1 MSPSPSPSEPD
12 EPDPPQE
19 PLKIESEWYKIDFG
33 KKVIRIQANTTISEF
48 KQRIKINRNYIIK
61 NNIGNEISK
70 DLVKNG
76 YFLEVEDLSFKIIVI
91 GDISGNGLNDVLD
104 LARLRDHLIG
114 KTGRILTG
122 NSLEAADIN
131 ESGDINILDLT
142 RLRKLIVE

>member
-1 MSPSPSPSEPD
+1 M
-12 EPDPPQE
+12 
-19 PLKIESEWYKIDFG
+19 
-33 KKVIRIQANTTISEF
+33 
-48 KQRIKINRNYIIK
+48 
-61 NNIGNEISK
+61 
-70 DLVKNG
+70 
-76 YFLEVEDLSFKIIVI
+76 EDLSFKIIVI